1 MGGRGNEFPAA
12 TFTSLNRKKNDMSS
26 NNVLAGKTALVTGAT
41 SGIGLATAK
50 RFAAEGAHVI
60 ITGRRQS
67 ALDDAIAELGGTVKG
82 IRADAS
88 NIDDMKQVFAYIDER
103 GQGLDVLH
111 VNAGGGEF
119 ATLEQL
125 TPESFDA
132 TFATNVRGTVFT
144 VQKAL
149 PFLEAG
155 SSVIITGSIV
165 SVGGSP
171 AFGVYAASKAAIQSF
186 TRTWALELA
195 ERGIRVNSIVPGSVE
210 TPGLA
215 GLAGT
220 PGDAPALLAQLA
232 SAVPL
237 GRLIT
242 PDEIADAVLFLA
254 SDASR
259 MITGSDLFVDGG
271 QTSR

>member
-1 MGGRGNEFPAA
+1 
-12 TFTSLNRKKNDMSS
+12 MSS

-50 RFAAEGAHVI
+50 RFVAEGAHVI
-60 ITGRRQS
+60 ITGRRQQV
-67 ALDDAIAELGGTVKG
+67 LDDAIAELGSTVKG

-88 NIDDMKQVFAYIDER
+88 NIDDMAEVFAYIDER
-103 GQGLDVLH
+103 GEGLDVLH

-125 TPESFDA
+125 TPEGFDS

-149 PFLEAG
+149 PYLRQG

-171 AFGVYAASKAAIQSF
+171 SFGVYAASKAAIQSF

-215 GLAGT
+215 GLADT
-220 PGDAPALLAQLA
+220 PANAPALLAQLA
-232 SAVPL
+232 SSVPL

-271 QTSR
+271 QTSK